1 MMSRS
6 CDGKYESNG
15 WNLVSFCIFFF
26 SSRRR
31 HTRYWRDW
39 SSDVCSSD
47 LIPVTLL
54 CIVLP
59 QFLFQLLVEPF
70 TDSFAHI
77 RRRGICKSNDQNL
90 IERGAGLLFERSEE
104 RRVGKECRSRW
115 SPYH

>member
-1 MMSRS
+1 MLADQLETKTVERAEM
-6 CDGKYESNG
+6 
-15 WNLVSFCIFFF
+15 
-26 SSRRR
+26 RRLENR
-31 HTRYWRDW
+31 K
-39 SSDVCSSD
+39 
-47 LIPVTLL
+47 LLLQMPQQIPVTLL